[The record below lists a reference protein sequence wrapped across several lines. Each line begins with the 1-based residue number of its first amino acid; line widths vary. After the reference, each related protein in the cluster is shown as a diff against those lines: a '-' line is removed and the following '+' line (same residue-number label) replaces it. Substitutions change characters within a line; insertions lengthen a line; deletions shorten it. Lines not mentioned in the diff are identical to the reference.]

1 MAQKKQ
7 NAVISAKENGE
18 PIVNLA
24 DVLVDWAALISN
36 DRGVKPVILL
46 DELHYFYGCL
56 LVAVFDLE
64 VNWDFRFDLLEDLL
78 ESAKRILVRG
88 FPFVILKL

>member
-1 MAQKKQ
+1 MAHKKQ
-7 NAVISAKENGE
+7 NAVISTKENGE

-46 DELHYFYGCL
+46 DELHYF
-56 LVAVFDLE
+56 
-64 VNWDFRFDLLEDLL
+64 
-78 ESAKRILVRG
+78 
-88 FPFVILKL
+88 